1 MTTQPLTKLLNQK
14 LPSQHSG
21 EIIQKDNCWYVQMP
35 TLRVLIG
42 NSSESA
48 FQYIQDLEARPEYA
62 LMQLVLDSHEFLYVP
77 AFLAGGAS

>member
-48 FQYIQDLEARPEYA
+48 FQYI
-62 LMQLVLDSHEFLYVP
+62 
-77 AFLAGGAS
+77 